1 MASVTVRVTETTHR
15 ALERLARRSGRSLQ
29 ATLAEAVE
37 AYRRQR
43 LLEEANEAFAA
54 LRVNARSWEAEETE
68 RRLWDVT
75 IGDGRAEDE

>member
-29 ATLAEAVE
+29 ATLDEAVE

-54 LRVNARSWEAEETE
+54 LRVHARSWETEETE

-75 IGDGRAEDE
+75 IGDGHAEDE